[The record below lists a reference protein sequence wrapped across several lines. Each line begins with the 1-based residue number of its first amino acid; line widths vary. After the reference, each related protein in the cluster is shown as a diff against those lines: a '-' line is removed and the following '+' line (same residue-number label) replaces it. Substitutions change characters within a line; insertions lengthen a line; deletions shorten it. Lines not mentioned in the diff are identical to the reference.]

1 MGEQSTK
8 KYSSKRESYEKKKKK
23 ILFQGKIFWKKKI
36 THWPKKI
43 HLSLHGLKITFK
55 QGKC

>member
-1 MGEQSTK
+1 MYK
-8 KYSSKRESYEKKKKK
+8 KIFIQERILRKKKEKNTFPRENLLEKK
-23 ILFQGKIFWKKKI
+23 IM
-36 THWPKKI
+36 HWPKKI